1 MKIKKVFNKAHKK
14 TILLLL
20 SNNNKKK
27 NRVKHNIIILDNLK
41 NNKLNSKLLR
51 KKNSET
57 WNLFLLKNID
67 FLFIITHVHILD
79 RVSMMTKHRTLEK
92 K

>member
-57 WNLFLLKNID
+57 
-67 FLFIITHVHILD
+67 
-79 RVSMMTKHRTLEK
+79 
-92 K
+92 